1 MDTVHSSQFAATS
14 LIEGEGGKEKRE
26 DKENLNQKGFIFI
39 LLKTFMRLAVFLA
52 APQAEPRLTP
62 LCRPCP
68 KERARQLP
76 YVSSLTSGA

>member
-1 MDTVHSSQFAATS
+1 MHSPQFAATS

-39 LLKTFMRLAVFLA
+39 LLKTWDMRLAVFLA

-76 YVSSLTSGA
+76 